1 MIRLSVGQ
9 GVARAVIPDEV
20 DVDGPLLHDLEQKL
34 ALEGRVHE
42 FTFFSIFGMGGSSV
56 IARLLGEDRKKESGA
71 TMNFCVY
78 AMAIAGIAT
87 LVLGLAF
94 LLYKLLI
101 IPVA

>member
-1 MIRLSVGQ
+1 
-9 GVARAVIPDEV
+9 
-20 DVDGPLLHDLEQKL
+20 
-34 ALEGRVHE
+34 
-42 FTFFSIFGMGGSSV
+42 MGGSSV